1 MEKCNETFVVNL
13 NLIFRNEWMRSFWQP
28 YFKLFVKSDVLIFV
42 FWRVTLHRWSAWFSC
57 LLRLIWSRGSYC
69 CQPLRSQRCEDW
81 WEKEKHRHKDT
92 MEQEQQG
99 QQEHQRLPGLVTQ
112 FVTLPL
118 RSEPMQ
124 RDQHTSVTRAD
135 AHGNI
140 PSTVL
145 GTVGFCFTTSSVEA
159 IHQPS
164 RAWSGKKQ
172 YRSYKHV
179 VQLTQSQRDRGER
192 RKEK

>member
-1 MEKCNETFVVNL
+1 MKECVHFDSPTSNCLSKVTSWF
-13 NLIFRNEWMRSFWQP
+13 F
-28 YFKLFVKSDVLIFV
+28 

-69 CQPLRSQRCEDW
+69 CRPLRSQRCEDW

-92 MEQEQQG
+92 TE
-99 QQEHQRLPGLVTQ
+99 QQEHRRLPGLVTQ

-179 VQLTQSQRDRGER
+179 VQLTQSQRDRGKR

>member
-13 NLIFRNEWMRSFWQP
+13 NVIFRNEWMRSFWQP
-28 YFKLFVKSDVLIFV
+28 YFKLFVKSDVLIFFLAGDLTSVKRVV
-42 FWRVTLHRWSAWFSC
+42 FLSSASDMKSWLLLLPASAFSA
-57 LLRLIWSRGSYC
+57 LWGLMRKRETS
-69 CQPLRSQRCEDW
+69 SQGHNRTTGTTGTTEQ
-81 WEKEKHRHKDT
+81 
-92 MEQEQQG
+92 QEQ
-99 QQEHQRLPGLVTQ
+99 QRLPGLVTQ

-124 RDQHTSVTRAD
+124 RDQHASVTRAD

-172 YRSYKHV
+172 YR
-179 VQLTQSQRDRGER
+179 
-192 RKEK
+192 

>member
-1 MEKCNETFVVNL
+1 MNECVHFDSPTSNCLSKVTSWFLFFGGWPYIGEARGFLVFCVWYEVVALTVASLCVLSVVRTDEKK
-13 NLIFRNEWMRSFWQP
+13 RN
-28 YFKLFVKSDVLIFV
+28 I
-42 FWRVTLHRWSAWFSC
+42 VTR
-57 LLRLIWSRGSYC
+57 
-69 CQPLRSQRCEDW
+69 
-81 WEKEKHRHKDT
+81 T
-92 MEQEQQG
+92 QQG
-99 QQEHQRLPGLVTQ
+99 QQGQQRLPGLVTQ

-124 RDQHTSVTRAD
+124 RDQHASVTRAD

>member
-1 MEKCNETFVVNL
+1 MNAFILTALLQTVCQKWRLDFCFLAGDLTSVKRVVFLSSASDMKSWLLLLPASAFSALWGLMRKRETSSQGHNRD
-13 NLIFRNEWMRSFWQP
+13 NRDN
-28 YFKLFVKSDVLIFV
+28 SDSLV
-42 FWRVTLHRWSAWFSC
+42 WS
-57 LLRLIWSRGSYC
+57 
-69 CQPLRSQRCEDW
+69 
-81 WEKEKHRHKDT
+81 
-92 MEQEQQG
+92 
-99 QQEHQRLPGLVTQ
+99 
-112 FVTLPL
+112 LPL

-124 RDQHTSVTRAD
+124 RDQHASVTRAD